1 MVLEALIG
9 LGILWPLAF
18 LFLGRIR
25 ELPAAEP
32 CEDGVV
38 ESRTGG
44 AGAGPGAG
52 REAGPG
58 AGREAGPGD
67 TAEESRRSV
76 TSSVSIIIPARN
88 EEANLPHLL
97 ASLSDQ
103 AVPPAE
109 IMVVD
114 DFSDDATADVARR
127 YGARVEHPAPET
139 ADWLGKPRA
148 CWTGATRARGDLLV
162 FVDADTTLAPGGLA
176 CLVAAHRHYG
186 GLISV
191 QPYHVMRR
199 AYERLSAF
207 FNIVLMAAL
216 RSFTILG
223 RRIRPHGSFGPCLVC
238 SAEDYHRTGGHS
250 LVKHEVLEDV
260 ALGRAM
266 ADRGVALTNFAGRGA
281 VRFRMYPGGIRDV
294 TAGWTKNFARGAMT
308 TAPFLLLMISVWIV
322 GSAAAVRFAAMA
334 PAAGLTPAA
343 IIGVTFYGAYVVQL
357 WWLLRRIGNFGIA
370 TALLYPLPLL
380 FFVWVFLRSLY
391 FTLVRKS
398 VTWKG
403 RTIRVDAGRERDRPR

>member
-1 MVLEALIG
+1 MGLELLIG

-18 LFLGRIR
+18 LFLGRIQ

-32 CEDGVV
+32 CAEGV
-38 ESRTGG
+38 RDG
-44 AGAGPGAG
+44 AGEGVQASPAPDPADDTGDRSRPGVA
-52 REAGPG
+52 P
-58 AGREAGPGD
+58 
-67 TAEESRRSV
+67 SISV
-76 TSSVSIIIPARN
+76 IIPARN

-97 ASLSDQ
+97 TSLGVQ
-103 AVPPAE
+103 VVPPAE
-109 IMVVD
+109 IIVVD
-114 DFSDDATADVARR
+114 DFSDDATAAVARR
-127 YGARVEHPAPET
+127 YGARVEHPAPEA

-148 CWTGATRARGDLLV
+148 CWTGAQCARSDLLV

-176 CLVAAHRHYG
+176 CLVAAHGRYG

-191 QPYHVMRR
+191 QPYHAMRR
-199 AYERLSAF
+199 AYEKLSAF

-216 RSFTILG
+216 RSFTVLG
-223 RRIRPHGSFGPCLVC
+223 HRIRPHGSFGPCLVC
-238 SAEDYHRTGGHS
+238 SAEDYHRTDGHA

-266 ADRGVALTNFAGRGA
+266 SDRGVRLTNFAGRGA
-281 VRFRMYPGGIRDV
+281 VRFRMYPGGLRDV
-294 TAGWTKNFARGAMT
+294 TDGWTKNFARGAMT
-308 TAPFLLLMISVWIV
+308 TAPFLLFMISVWII

-334 PAAGLTPAA
+334 PVLGLTPAA
-343 IIGVTFYGAYVVQL
+343 IIGVAFYGAYVLQL

-403 RTIRVDAGRERDRPR
+403 RTIRVDGGRERRRPR